1 MNVKNFEL
9 LGGAFSYET
18 PSMTITFF
26 PEEDA
31 IRTSDPDAG
40 AGWPSGDDGWG
51 GQ

>member
-1 MNVKNFEL
+1 MNVKEFEL
-9 LGGAFSYET
+9 LGGMFSYET

-40 AGWPSGDDGWG
+40 KEYPDGWLAS
-51 GQ
+51 